1 MAWRETGGKYAV
13 PAIFFVLGALAV
25 PLAILAIGRLG
36 WLPVTSQTEP
46 PSWEVGQAQ
55 AALQASLA
63 RKSRGLRNPI
73 DPASERDLLA
83 GLNLFRNDCAGCHGD
98 SRLRSIWGSRNFYPR
113 VPQFG
118 RQAPPLDAPQIFI
131 AVKHG
136 IRYSG
141 MGAWDGMLRD
151 REIWQVATFLSRLNS
166 LPPAVAARWKKAPN
180 PS

>member
-1 MAWRETGGKYAV
+1 MAWRETGWKYAV

-25 PLAILAIGRLG
+25 PLAILTIGRLG
-36 WLPVTSQTEP
+36 WLPVESQTEP
-46 PSWEVGQAQ
+46 PGWEAVQAQ

-63 RKSRGLRNPI
+63 RESRGLRNPI

-83 GLNLFRNDCAGCHGD
+83 GLNLFQSDCAGCHGD
-98 SRLRSIWGSRNFYPR
+98 YRRRSVWGSRNFYPR
-113 VPQFG
+113 VPHFALQG
-118 RQAPPLDAPQIFI
+118 PPLDAPQIFT

-151 REIWQVATFLSRLNS
+151 REIWQIATFLSRLNS
-166 LPPAVAARWKKAPN
+166 LPPAVDAQWKKAPN